1 MSAADRP
8 AAVEH
13 RPVAAGADSEA
24 LAQPGRWR
32 RLPLAWRRRMAVAF
46 GGMVGTALR
55 VAVGLATPAGW
66 AGWPWAT
73 FAVNVSGALALGFLL
88 SRLLRTAGR
97 TAVTVPLLCTGLLG
111 SYTTF
116 SAFSLELVQ
125 LAERGDPAG
134 AVAYAVTSVG
144 AGLAAAYAG
153 SRLAEGRR

>member
-8 AAVEH
+8 PGAEQRA
-13 RPVAAGADSEA
+13 VAAGEDRPS
-24 LAQPGRWR
+24 LAQPGSWQ
-32 RLPLAWRRRMAVAF
+32 RLPLTWRRRMAVVA

-55 VAVGLATPAGW
+55 EAVGLATPAGW

-73 FAVNVSGALALGFLL
+73 FAVNVSGTFALGYLL
-88 SRLLRTAGR
+88 YRLLRAAGR

-125 LAERGDPAG
+125 LAERGDLAG
-134 AVAYAVTSVG
+134 ALAYAAGSVG
-144 AGLAAAYAG
+144 AGLAAAYAA
-153 SRLAEGRR
+153 SRLAESRR